1 MIHVIT
7 LTLFSML
14 LLSSC
19 SEDATTP
26 IVDTTPKD
34 TIQTIAI
41 GTQVWMTKNLDI
53 AKFRN
58 GDIIPEAKTDSAWI
72 AAAMANKPAWCFY
85 EYSDTNGK
93 KYGKLY
99 NWYAVSDVRGLA
111 PQGFH
116 VPTDVEW
123 TRLTNQLK
131 GDMVAGSKLKSK
143 ADWLNSGN
151 GNDTTGFTAL
161 PGGYCSENGFFYSLG
176 ELGSWWS
183 ATQENT
189 TNAFSREM
197 NNENSVVKR
206 YNASKSEGLSVRCVK
221 D

>member
-1 MIHVIT
+1 MLRVFM
-7 LTLFSML
+7 LSLFSMM

-19 SEDATTP
+19 SEDTTAP
-26 IVDTTPKD
+26 IDNIPVDTIPTV
-34 TIQTIAI
+34 TI
-41 GTQVWMTKNLDI
+41 GSQVWMVKNLDI

-58 GDIIPEAKTDSAWI
+58 GDIIPEAKTDSAWV
-72 AAAMANKPAWCFY
+72 AAAEGKKPAWCTY
-85 EYSDTNGK
+85 EYSTENGK

-99 NWYAVSDVRGLA
+99 NWYAVSDARGLA

-143 ADWLNSGN
+143 TDWVNNGN

-161 PGGYCSENGFFYSLG
+161 PGGYCSENGFFYSIG

-197 NNENSVVKR
+197 NNENSEVKR
-206 YNASKSEGLSVRCVK
+206 YNASKAEGLSVRCVK